1 MVDNPAGQFGPDAFD
16 SGDEVLFETGKRAW
30 FFDQY
35 GFDFEAL
42 AKAKIGRPLAR
53 CYDSLAFPNVGER
66 AYRHLFLGAIVYAN
80 HGKTAV
86 FRAEHE
92 RDDFALQFVRIHC
105 TVPLTTWMAV
115 QVVILRNLKRLHSR
129 PNTGRIRNQSE
140 GRPMNPSPSAG
151 AVLVF
156 AGAPDLEADIVRRV
170 RAAGFAVTTTSDENE
185 WRAALAELRPVAAVL
200 VVDSEDGGGFA
211 RVREA
216 RAAAPGLPVVAVA
229 GLPDVEMVVQ
239 LLRLGVADFVDRR
252 DGSAAILAAVER
264 VTSRAVAVERP
275 VPRVEPYVHPPTIE
289 APRAPVS
296 EFRVS
301 RAGMPDPT
309 PSRSPI
315 STETS
320 RGFSGL
326 RPPASTSAPAVA
338 PTGSSVLEAL
348 AGRRGAGIL
357 AKATMAKDPSGQT
370 VVTPTPQVR
379 TQVAPRTADE
389 MPVMD
394 AKLGELQ
401 EMMAQPDCP
410 VEDVERFVIRD
421 PALVVAILKMAN
433 SAYFRSP
440 RLVTNIREAC
450 VRLGNRQVFALLLE
464 SLLRR
469 TFTANSPA
477 AQGVFE
483 AMWKN
488 AALTARVARR
498 LAEWQRTGRPEDA
511 YVAALLHNLG
521 EFVLVWRIVNDAPA
535 DLMQRLADEAP
546 RIALE
551 HETLG
556 ALAAQKWGLPPQ
568 VQALAGDHH
577 RKRRGELPQDTA
589 LRLSIVACWALS
601 RSVGG
606 DYLPNMAPADAL
618 ALFDEMELPDALR
631 QRIAEEC
638 FAALEGL

>member
-1 MVDNPAGQFGPDAFD
+1 
-16 SGDEVLFETGKRAW
+16 
-30 FFDQY
+30 
-35 GFDFEAL
+35 
-42 AKAKIGRPLAR
+42 
-53 CYDSLAFPNVGER
+53 
-66 AYRHLFLGAIVYAN
+66 
-80 HGKTAV
+80 
-86 FRAEHE
+86 
-92 RDDFALQFVRIHC
+92 
-105 TVPLTTWMAV
+105 
-115 QVVILRNLKRLHSR
+115 
-129 PNTGRIRNQSE
+129 
-140 GRPMNPSPSAG
+140 MNPTPSAG

-170 RAAGFAVTTTSDENE
+170 RAAGFPVTTTSDEAE
-185 WRAALAELRPVAAVL
+185 WRRALAELRPVAAVL

-211 RVREA
+211 RIREA

-229 GLPDVEMVVQ
+229 GVPDVELVVQ

-252 DGSAAILAAVER
+252 DGSAGILAAVER
-264 VTSRAVAVERP
+264 VTSRPMPPERP
-275 VPRVEPYVHPPTIE
+275 PRVDAPPRVEPYVPPPVID
-289 APRAPVS
+289 APRAPIS

-301 RAGMPDPT
+301 RAGLSEPAVT
-309 PSRSPI
+309 RSPT

-320 RGFSGL
+320 RGFPGL
-326 RPPASTSAPAVA
+326 RPSVPTPAAPASGT
-338 PTGSSVLEAL
+338 SVLEAL

-357 AKATMAKDPSGQT
+357 AKATLGKDAAGQT
-370 VVTPTPQVR
+370 VVTPTAQVR
-379 TQVAPRTADE
+379 TQTAPRSADE

-421 PALVVAILKMAN
+421 PALVVAVLKMAN

-521 EFVLVWRIVNDAPA
+521 EFVMVWRIVGDAPH

-551 HETLG
+551 HETIG
-556 ALAAQKWGLPPQ
+556 SLAAQKWGLPPQ

-577 RKRRGELPQDTA
+577 RKRKGEVPQDTA

>member
-1 MVDNPAGQFGPDAFD
+1 MTP
-16 SGDEVLFETGKRAW
+16 T
-30 FFDQY
+30 
-35 GFDFEAL
+35 
-42 AKAKIGRPLAR
+42 
-53 CYDSLAFPNVGER
+53 
-66 AYRHLFLGAIVYAN
+66 
-80 HGKTAV
+80 
-86 FRAEHE
+86 
-92 RDDFALQFVRIHC
+92 
-105 TVPLTTWMAV
+105 
-115 QVVILRNLKRLHSR
+115 
-129 PNTGRIRNQSE
+129 
-140 GRPMNPSPSAG
+140 PSTG

-156 AGAPDLEADIVRRV
+156 AGAPELEADIVRRV
-170 RAAGFAVTTTSDENE
+170 RAAGFPVTTTSDEIE
-185 WRAALAELRPVAAVL
+185 WRHALAELRPVAAVL
-200 VVDSEDGGGFA
+200 VVDTEDGQGFA
-211 RVREA
+211 RIREA

-229 GLPDVEMVVQ
+229 GVPDVELVVQ

-252 DGSAAILAAVER
+252 DGSAGILAAVER
-264 VTSRAVAVERP
+264 VTSRPAPLDRQPRADP
-275 VPRVEPYVHPPTIE
+275 APRVEPHVHPLTSD

-301 RAGMPDPT
+301 RAGLPEPS
-309 PSRSPI
+309 PSRSPT

-320 RGFSGL
+320 RGFPGL
-326 RPPASTSAPAVA
+326 RPPAPSPAPGASG
-338 PTGSSVLEAL
+338 TGVLESL

-357 AKATMAKDPSGQT
+357 AKATIGKDASGQP
-370 VVTPTPQVR
+370 VTTPLPQGR
-379 TQVAPRTADE
+379 IQAGPRSADE
-389 MPVMD
+389 MPAMD

-410 VEDVERFVIRD
+410 VEDVERFVVRD
-421 PALVVAILKMAN
+421 PALVVAVLKLAN

-469 TFTANSPA
+469 TFTANSHA
-477 AQGVFE
+477 TQSVFE

-521 EFVLVWRIVNDAPA
+521 EFVMVWRIVSDTPH
-535 DLMQRLADEAP
+535 DLMQRLAEEAP
-546 RIALE
+546 TIALE
-551 HETLG
+551 HESIG
-556 ALAAQKWGLPPQ
+556 RLAAQKWGLPPQ

-577 RKRRGELPQDTA
+577 RKRKGEAPQDTA
-589 LRLSIVACWALS
+589 LRLSIVACWALA

-618 ALFDEMELPDALR
+618 ALFDELELPDALR
-631 QRIAEEC
+631 QRMAEEC